1 MVKKSKP
8 VPLSITTHVLIPE
21 HQKLSD
27 ADKKELFDKY
37 KITLKELPKIL
48 LTDPA
53 IQSINVKPGDV
64 VKILRKSQTA
74 GETIF
79 YRGVVH
85 A

>member
-1 MVKKSKP
+1 MVKKIKP
-8 VPLSITTHVLIPE
+8 VPLSITSHVLIPE

-64 VKILRKSQTA
+64 VKILRKSPTA

-79 YRGVVH
+79 YRGVMH